1 MQFAQPI
8 WIFTGLIVSIVL
20 LVLLHILQKNRQ
32 KSLERFAASQ
42 LLGRLTRHISPGRRR
57 FKHAII
63 ILAVMLLF
71 VALARPQYGFKW
83 VEVKRKGIDILFAL
97 DTSKSMLATDIKPN
111 RLQRARFG
119 IMDFVNQLEG
129 DRIGLMPFAGS
140 GYLMCPMTLDY
151 DAFIQSLNSITTDII
166 PKGGTNISAVIEE
179 AEKVLDNDTN
189 HKILILLTDGE
200 NLQGDALKAA
210 EKAHDNGMTIYTVG
224 VGTPGGELIPIDGK
238 SGSGSFVKNSEGK
251 YVTSKLDESTLTKIA
266 ETTEGLYVPL
276 GNSGEGLEKIY
287 QQKLTLIPKE
297 ELSEKRHKVP
307 LERFSWPLAA
317 AIFLL
322 LLEFG
327 IPERRSNKQLSFP
340 GFLKAGRKMKK
351 HFIPM
356 ILAGI
361 FSLQGVHDIHASE
374 AEDAYADENYLKA
387 SELYQERLKQQP
399 DNQALHY
406 NYGTAVYKNN
416 LYDEAIAS
424 FNQALKG
431 EDLSIQSKAYFNR
444 GNAHFQKGV
453 ESQQADPQSTIEQWE
468 QAIKSF
474 EGTLKLTPNDTQAA
488 ENTTFVKQKLEELKQ
503 QMEQQQEQDKQDKQ
517 DNKQDQ
523 QDKQD
528 KQDQKSDQPEGDDEK
543 KQDSGQDRNNDNSD
557 QQQPEKRE
565 EDSAKNSENQDKKE
579 QSAEKEQPQASQQDT
594 QQEGNPADQEAE
606 NQRAM
611 ERREA
616 GKMTEEEA
624 KNLLNALKNE
634 EGELNFIPG
643 GSETVEKDW

>member
-8 WIFTGLIVSIVL
+8 WIFAGLIVSIAL

-57 FKHAII
+57 FKHVII

-151 DAFIQSLNSITTDII
+151 DAFIQSLNTITTDII

-210 EKAHDNGMTIYTVG
+210 EKAHENGMTIYTVG
-224 VGTPGGELIPIDGK
+224 VGTPGGELIPLEGK
-238 SGSGSFVKNSEGK
+238 NGSGSFVKNNEGK
-251 YVTSKLDESTLTKIA
+251 YVTSKLDESMLTQIA

-297 ELSEKRHKVP
+297 ELSEKRHKIP

-340 GFLKAGRKMKK
+340 DFLTAGRKMKK

-361 FSLQGVHDIHASE
+361 FSLQGVHDIQASE
-374 AEDAYADENYLKA
+374 AEDAYAEENYLKA
-387 SELYQERLKQQP
+387 SELYQEHLKQQP

-424 FNQALKG
+424 FSQALKG

-453 ESQQADPQSTIEQWE
+453 ESQQADPQNTIEQWE
-468 QAIKSF
+468 QAIQSF
-474 EGTLKLTPNDTQAA
+474 EGALKLNPNDTQAS
-488 ENTTFVKQKLEELKQ
+488 ENTAFVQKKLEELKQ
-503 QMEQQQEQDKQDKQ
+503 QMEQQQEQQD
-517 DNKQDQ
+517 KQDQ
-523 QDKQD
+523 QDKNND
-528 KQDQKSDQPEGDDEK
+528 NPEGDDKK
-543 KQDSGQDRNNDNSD
+543 KQDSGQESKDGNSD
-557 QQQPEKRE
+557 QQQPEKSE
-565 EDSAKNSENQDKKE
+565 EDSAKNTENQDKEE
-579 QSAEKEQPQASQQDT
+579 QSTEKEQPQASQQDT
-594 QQEGNPADQEAE
+594 QQGGNPEDQDAE

-643 GSETVEKDW
+643 SSETVEKDW